1 MMDTL
6 WFYSDL
12 GFWHVIDWQG
22 LDHFYFI
29 VTLALPFTFKQG
41 KKLLLWV
48 TLFTI
53 GHTLSLVGNF
63 YAEIQ
68 FSSYLIELL
77 IPITIGL
84 SSIPLL
90 LTKKH
95 FFESEKSWFFPIMT
109 VLFGIIHGLGFGRY
123 FSMLIPE
130 DVASLSLFSFAIGV
144 ELAQIFIVLGV
155 LFINVL
161 VLQIFKM
168 NRQKWEFLIGAMV
181 LSQVLVMIFER
192 I

>member
-130 DVASLSLFSFAIGV
+130 DAAGLSLFSFAIGV